1 MSAPFTIEG
10 TFEQDKLSAGQTFGI
25 EGQVAVLTDSLT
37 PPKSTFLNF
46 RMFQIA
52 DPEGRQIGRSGR
64 FITPFLTQTGLP
76 IERTFEGPP
85 LGEIWLGRTAV
96 SWEIEDSRWVA
107 NFTASVRVPDDIR
120 PGLYGLLAGGLQEVR
135 EFAPEPPG
143 FRTVTFSIRDNNAFS
158 ANLGAV
164 TIGDEKPMR
173 LAVTLLADQLS
184 EGSRGGLLA
193 REDQGLFDLS
203 TRAVTRHDPVLPR
216 LDAYGEAWS
225 YRLEPYLPMLDAV
238 DRSLPNGPSLLLDLN
253 DSGLIVTVGRP
264 DGGTDVLGPAPL
276 TRYAVKSPRT
286 TWHVGVGLGG
296 GELREVP
303 QLLGPEDE
311 FAYQF
316 PADGEYVI
324 TLAGH
329 VAGISGRKHLI
340 QGTYDLTI
348 ANVLDIETA
357 LLPTTPF
364 EVGDSMPV
372 AVTVMPPGPGR
383 NLLHRHPGRGG
394 RTLHE

>member
-1 MSAPFTIEG
+1 
-10 TFEQDKLSAGQTFGI
+10 
-25 EGQVAVLTDSLT
+25 
-37 PPKSTFLNF
+37 
-46 RMFQIA
+46 
-52 DPEGRQIGRSGR
+52 
-64 FITPFLTQTGLP
+64 
-76 IERTFEGPP
+76 
-85 LGEIWLGRTAV
+85 
-96 SWEIEDSRWVA
+96 
-107 NFTASVRVPDDIR
+107 
-120 PGLYGLLAGGLQEVR
+120 
-135 EFAPEPPG
+135 
-143 FRTVTFSIRDNNAFS
+143 
-158 ANLGAV
+158 
-164 TIGDEKPMR
+164 
-173 LAVTLLADQLS
+173 
-184 EGSRGGLLA
+184 
-193 REDQGLFDLS
+193 
-203 TRAVTRHDPVLPR
+203 
-216 LDAYGEAWS
+216 
-225 YRLEPYLPMLDAV
+225 MLDAV

-264 DGGTDVLGPAPL
+264 DGGTDVLGPALL

-286 TWHVGVGLGG
+286 PWHVGVGLGG